1 MLRARILKLRASNA
15 FRIKLPISSAEFEK
29 GRPVK
34 RLEEQVL
41 SFLTERRGQAYT
53 IMEIVDELTQPRIE
67 DFPRV
72 MRYGPLL
79 TSVQV
84 VLDNLMGKGEVL
96 GKVVEPSSRRYDTVY
111 FAKA

>member
-1 MLRARILKLRASNA
+1 MLHARILKLRASDS

-29 GRPVK
+29 GRPIK

-41 SFLTERRGQAYT
+41 RFLTERRGQAYT
-53 IMEIVDELTQPRIE
+53 IMEIVDELIQPRIE
-67 DFPRV
+67 DFPSV
-72 MRYGPLL
+72 MRYGTLL

-84 VLDNLMGKGEVL
+84 VLDNLIGKGEVL
-96 GKVVEPSSRRYDTVY
+96 GKVVEPSSGRYDTVY

>member
-1 MLRARILKLRASNA
+1 MLHARTLKLRASNA
-15 FRIKLPISSAEFEK
+15 FRIKLPISRAEFEK
-29 GRPVK
+29 GRPIK

-41 SFLTERRGQAYT
+41 RFLTERRGQAYT
-53 IMEIVDELTQPRIE
+53 IMEIVDELIQPRIE
-67 DFPRV
+67 DFPSV
-72 MRYGPLL
+72 MRYGSHL

-96 GKVVEPSSRRYDTVY
+96 GKIIEPGSGRYDTVY